1 MTARKSITFKFIATV
16 FVILL
21 IGQAAGSVLLIMNV
35 KSALFDSLQKRMNR
49 TAAMTAGVSSG
60 PILSNDYSL
69 IDTYV
74 DEIAKDEAISSVHIT
89 DSRGTTIREKVKSD
103 ESDIKTVNPFLFR
116 KAMSVKVP
124 ISAGGGALGEVTI
137 DYNARAINESLSRSM
152 IIIVLFQG
160 IMLLLIGLG
169 MVLLF
174 NRNVKR
180 PVLQI
185 NKTLEKITMGDLS
198 ADVPDLGEN
207 EIGSIA
213 KGVAFLA
220 ERLSMTIAKL
230 NSTAVN
236 VAMAIKQVDI
246 TYKNAIEGIRHQARA
261 VRDIMQSVR
270 EANKAQSEIIAST
283 EKLSGFSAENVSS
296 LLEMKATA
304 EEIASNT
311 DRLYRTTENYYSV
324 VVQISQTAKAI
335 SGNSG
340 EMVAAIEDTSASVE
354 EIGASIR
361 EVEEHSKD
369 SAKLAE
375 KVKEIASDTG
385 MMSVVN
391 AVEGMDMISSEVK
404 KSAEIIQKLGVR
416 SLDIEK
422 VLSVIKEVTEQ
433 TNLLSLN
440 AAILAAQAGEYGK
453 SFSVVAD
460 EIRALSE
467 RTSSSTRE
475 IAVIVKAIQKDIK
488 DAVTAVNSAH
498 EKVGTGNSL
507 VLKVGEALR
516 EVLDASEHST
526 DMTKAIER
534 ATEEQSLGLKQIT
547 MAIEEVRK
555 MMNRVALSINEQSKA
570 ISYLLDGVGEVKEVA
585 DVSKRGTGEQAIGTK
600 IISKNIELASER
612 LSQIN
617 HAVMNQKHL
626 NEGLAAAMDEIA
638 SIGTN
643 TTKDMEE
650 VSHFLNTLFEEIEI
664 LKREM
669 EVFKTK

>member
-49 TAAMTAGVSSG
+49 AAAMTAGVSSG

-89 DSRGTTIREKVKSD
+89 DSKGTTIREKVKSD

-116 KAMSVKVP
+116 KAMSVKTP

-270 EANKAQSEIIAST
+270 EANKAQAEIIAST

-304 EEIASNT
+304 DEIASNT
-311 DRLYRTTENYYSV
+311 ERLYRTTENYYSV
-324 VVQISQTAKAI
+324 VVQISQTSKAI

-361 EVEEHSKD
+361 EVEDHSKE

-488 DAVTAVNSAH
+488 DAVTAVNAAQ

-555 MMNRVALSINEQSKA
+555 MMNRVALSINEQGKA

-626 NEGLAAAMDEIA
+626 NESLAAAMDEIA

>member
-49 TAAMTAGVSSG
+49 AAAMTAGVSSG
-60 PILSNDYSL
+60 PILNNDYSL

-89 DSRGTTIREKVKSD
+89 DSRGATIREKVKSD

-116 KAMSVKVP
+116 KAMSVKTP
-124 ISAGGGALGEVTI
+124 ISAGGGALGEVII

-270 EANKAQSEIIAST
+270 EANKAQAEIIAST

-304 EEIASNT
+304 DEIASNT
-311 DRLYRTTENYYSV
+311 ERLYRTTENYYSV
-324 VVQISQTAKAI
+324 VVQISQTSKAI

-361 EVEEHSKD
+361 EVEDHSKE

-488 DAVTAVNSAH
+488 DAVTAVNAAQ

-555 MMNRVALSINEQSKA
+555 MMNRVALSINEQGKA

-626 NEGLAAAMDEIA
+626 NESLAAAMDEIA